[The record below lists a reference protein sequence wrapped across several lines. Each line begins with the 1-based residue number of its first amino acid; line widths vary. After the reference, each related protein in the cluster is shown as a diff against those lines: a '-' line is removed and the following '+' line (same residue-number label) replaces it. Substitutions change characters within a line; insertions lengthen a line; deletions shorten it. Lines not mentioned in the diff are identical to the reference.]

1 MIPIDRQIQQRMA
14 AVGNSPDRAMQTFRQ
29 KGDVLDLMVL
39 EQLVSERKQANMD
52 NMRRQ
57 GIDPTTV
64 FDQKMTEALGMVQG
78 KNPDEGRSINE
89 VTARTRDTLNQ
100 QQNIANARAR
110 QAGVTQ
116 PPKMGSAG
124 GVMKMAGGGIVG
136 FTVGGS
142 VTQTEIEEYRQT
154 LPPKVRNR
162 RGIEDFIKYKILEQ
176 RKTTAPRPVS
186 PTPYSPMSPS
196 GQQNIDDIAE
206 FSTKEN
212 EEPKTVSPVA
222 PKNLDDP
229 NVEIDD
235 SAAKTETPLPML
247 KPDEY
252 TLGKGG
258 AKTAMLDSG
267 IGEIVKKDLE
277 LNPEAKAAERRTQV
291 ADSIGRAEGIETLG
305 RQVREKQALTNKLYT
320 DEQRAL
326 DKKRDFVIGA
336 SGRASTVGGGVAAAM
351 KAGEAARRAQQI
363 KHLDDIQELERK
375 GITYKKDT
383 GVEMEASFDKTLKTY
398 YDAREASMD
407 AMQNATAQELATARS
422 NAQIASNIAIQN
434 NRTLNGDLDRNA
446 ELQLEESRAAREDKR
461 YSRQERYDRM
471 AAIEKQLSENNKA
484 KEELYAQEE
493 LKYAE
498 LADLEGKTD
507 LTPKEQAK
515 LEAIRNKIRNDVN
528 ARLGHKTLDN
538 GTMSIIELEAN
549 LVRELQN
556 LRKQTYTGSSS
567 ATGTS
572 GYGQLQVTP

>member
-14 AVGNSPDRAMQTFRQ
+14 AAGNSPDRAMQTFRR

-39 EQLVSERKQANMD
+39 EQLVSKRRQANMD

-124 GVMKMAGGGIVG
+124 GVMKMANGGIVG

-154 LPPKVRNR
+154 LPPKVRYR

-326 DKKRDFVIGA
+326 DRKRDLVIGA

-351 KAGEAARRAQQI
+351 KAGEAARRAQQV
-363 KHLDDIQELERK
+363 KNLDDIQELERK

-407 AMQNATAQELATARS
+407 AMQNATAQELATART